1 MSTYRPVM
9 MQALF
14 RSDSRYAE
22 EWHGPA
28 AGTPEALRR
37 SYERL
42 KRETARN
49 GTLCDHGPISRFL
62 DDIRR
67 GRWEQAFDRC
77 RAIEEHLGL
86 VGVRLP
92 GEPPESG
99 AFS

>member
-1 MSTYRPVM
+1 MSTYGPRM

-14 RSDSRYAE
+14 RADPRYGE
-22 EWHGPA
+22 DRHGPA
-28 AGTPEALRR
+28 AGTPESIRR
-37 SYERL
+37 SCVRL

-49 GTLCDHGPISRFL
+49 GTLCDHGPMSRFL
-62 DDIRR
+62 DDIRC

-77 RAIEEHLGL
+77 RAIEEHFGL